1 MSSANSD
8 PATGHLW
15 RDWPYPRI
23 VSHRGGGKLAPEN
36 TLAAFEM
43 GASLG
48 LRMVEFDAKL
58 SADNVVF
65 LLHDDTVDR
74 TSNGHGA
81 AAQMTYA
88 EIEKLDAGSWF
99 GAEGR
104 FAGQTMPT
112 LAQVA
117 ERCQALGLA
126 ANVEIKPCPGRE
138 AETGTLVAQAVKALW
153 AGQAQPP
160 LLSSFSYEAL
170 EAAAAAVP
178 ELPRGMLYEAV
189 PAHWRDDA
197 RKLGTVT
204 LHASHKHLDGPQ
216 VAEIKAAGLHMLV
229 YTVNEPA
236 RARELAAWGVD
247 AICTDRIDLIGADF
261 LADL

>member
-1 MSSANSD
+1 MSESATPS
-8 PATGHLW
+8 HLW
-15 RDWPYPRI
+15 RAWPYPRI

-36 TLAAFEM
+36 TLAAFET

-48 LRMVEFDAKL
+48 LQMVEFDAKL

-81 AAQMTYA
+81 AAQMTYD
-88 EIEKLDAGSWF
+88 EIAKLDAGAWF
-99 GAEGR
+99 DER
-104 FAGQTMPT
+104 FAGQVMPT

-138 AETGTLVAQAVKALW
+138 VETGTLVAQAVQALW
-153 AGQAQPP
+153 PAHGLPP

-170 EAAAAAVP
+170 EAAAKAAP

-197 RKLGTVT
+197 KALATVS

-216 VAEIKAAGLHMLV
+216 VAEIKAAGLQMLV
-229 YTVNEPA
+229 YTVNDPA

-261 LADL
+261 LADA

>member
-1 MSSANSD
+1 MSDTSSS
-8 PATGHLW
+8 HLW
-15 RDWPYPRI
+15 PAWPYPRI

-48 LRMVEFDAKL
+48 LHMVEFDAKL

-74 TSNGHGA
+74 TSDGHGA

-99 GAEGR
+99 DAR
-104 FAGQTMPT
+104 FAGQKMPT

-117 ERCQALGLA
+117 ERCEALGLA

-138 AETGTLVAQAVKALW
+138 AETGKRVAEAVRTLW
-153 AGQAQPP
+153 AGQAVQP

-170 EAAAAAVP
+170 EAAAAAAP

-197 RKLGTVT
+197 RKLGTVS

-216 VAEIKAAGLHMLV
+216 VAEIKAYGLQMLV
-229 YTVNEPA
+229 YTVNDPA

-247 AICTDRIDLIGADF
+247 AICTDRIDLIGDDF
-261 LADL
+261 LTAA

>member
-1 MSSANSD
+1 MSDAPLSS
-8 PATGHLW
+8 HLW
-15 RDWPYPRI
+15 PHWPYPRI

-36 TLAAFEM
+36 TLAAFDM

-58 SADNVVF
+58 SADDVVF

-74 TSNGHGA
+74 TSNGHGDA
-81 AAQMTYA
+81 AHMTYA

-99 GAEGR
+99 DAR

-112 LAQVA
+112 LEQVA
-117 ERCQALGLA
+117 KRCLALGLA
-126 ANVEIKPCPGRE
+126 ANVEIKPSPGRE
-138 AETGTLVAQAVKALW
+138 AQTGKRVAEAVRALW
-153 AGQAQPP
+153 DGQAQMP

-178 ELPRGMLYEAV
+178 ELPRGMLYEAI
-189 PAHWRDDA
+189 PEHWRDDA
-197 RKLGTVT
+197 RRLGTVS
-204 LHASHKHLDGPQ
+204 LHASHRHLDGPR
-216 VAEIKAAGLHMLV
+216 VAQIKAAGLHMLV
-229 YTVNEPA
+229 YTVNDPGL
-236 RARELAAWGVD
+236 ARELAAWGVD

-261 LADL
+261 LEGA

>member
-1 MSSANSD
+1 MSDTPTSA
-8 PATGHLW
+8 HLW
-15 RDWPYPRI
+15 RNWPYPRI

-48 LRMVEFDAKL
+48 LRMAEFDAKL

-81 AAQMTYA
+81 AAQMTYD
-88 EIEKLDAGSWF
+88 EIAKLDAGSWF
-99 GAEGR
+99 DER
-104 FAGQTMPT
+104 FAGQVMPT

-117 ERCQALGLA
+117 ERCLALGLA

-138 AETGTLVAQAVKALW
+138 VETGKRVAEAVRTLW
-153 AGQAQPP
+153 AGHPQAP

-197 RKLGTVT
+197 RKLGTVS

-216 VAEIKAAGLHMLV
+216 VSEIKAAGLQMLV

-261 LADL
+261 LADA

>member
-1 MSSANSD
+1 MTAPSTPTRLW
-8 PATGHLW
+8 PA
-15 RDWPYPRI
+15 WPYPRI
-23 VSHRGGGKLAPEN
+23 VAHRGGGKLAPEN

-58 SADNVVF
+58 SADNTVF

-88 EIEKLDAGSWF
+88 DIAKLDAGSWF
-99 GAEGR
+99 GER
-104 FAGQTMPT
+104 FAGQAMPT

-117 ERCQALGLA
+117 ERCIALGLA

-138 AETGTLVAQAVKALW
+138 AETGKRVAQAVQALW

-160 LLSSFSYEAL
+160 LLSSFSYDAL
-170 EAAAAAVP
+170 DAAAAAVP
-178 ELPRGMLYEAV
+178 DLPRGMLYEAI
-189 PAHWRDDA
+189 PAHWREDA
-197 RKLGTVT
+197 RQLGTVS
-204 LHASHKHLDGPQ
+204 LHASHQPLDGPQ
-216 VAEIKAAGLHMLV
+216 VAQIKAAGLQMLV
-229 YTVNEPA
+229 YTVNDPA

-261 LADL
+261 LADA

>member
-1 MSSANSD
+1 MSDTPTSSA
-8 PATGHLW
+8 PLW
-15 RDWPYPRI
+15 RQWPYPRI
-23 VSHRGGGKLAPEN
+23 VAHRGGGKLAPEN

-58 SADNVVF
+58 SADDVVF

-81 AAQMTYA
+81 AAAMTYA
-88 EIEKLDAGSWF
+88 EIAQLDAGSWF
-99 GAEGR
+99 DAR
-104 FAGQTMPT
+104 FAGQAMPT

-117 ERCQALGLA
+117 ERCLALGLA

-138 AETGTLVAQAVKALW
+138 VETGKRVAEAVRALW

-178 ELPRGMLYEAV
+178 ELPRGMLYDAV

-197 RKLGTVT
+197 RKLGTVS

-216 VAEIKAAGLHMLV
+216 VAEIKASGLQMLV
-229 YTVNEPA
+229 YTVNDPA

-247 AICTDRIDLIGADF
+247 AICTDRIDLIGVNF
-261 LADL
+261 LDEA